1 MSQVGRITGPV
12 LAANLERNGIDLS
25 FKNTSSDT
33 QLLYLDVNTNK
44 LGVNKGV
51 TSYELDVNG
60 SIKSTNL
67 ISTTTSNI
75 ANFTIQN
82 NELNVLVGDI
92 NLNAAQG
99 IQISNFETD
108 NIHIS
113 DNTISSFRSNSN
125 IDLAPSTDSGALVRT
140 LNNPNA
146 YGTTANDRFGQAIA
160 SDGNLAIVGVKEEDS
175 AGSINAGKAYIFN
188 ITTGALVRT
197 LHNPNAYGTS
207 QIDYFGHSVAISGNY
222 AIVGTYSE
230 DDADGINSGKA
241 YIFNVNSVFPL
252 HTLDNPNAYS
262 AGEPGDSWYS
272 ANDRFGSSVAI
283 SGNYAI
289 VGAYQED
296 DAGVSG
302 GSGSSSGKVYIYN
315 VTSGAL
321 VHTLDNPN
329 AYGTSYDD
337 RFGKSVDMS
346 GNNAIVSAYAEDD
359 AGGGS
364 SGKVYIYNVTS
375 GALVH
380 TLDNPNAY
388 GTSYDDRFGK
398 SVDMSGNNAIV
409 SAYAED
415 DAGGGSSGKVY
426 IYNVTSGALVHTLD
440 NPNAYRTSSSDYF
453 GWNVAISG
461 NSAIVGAWGE
471 DDAGN
476 NNSGKAYIFNVTS
489 GAFLS
494 TIDNPNSSGA
504 GDNFGFSVAISG
516 NSAIVGALY
525 DGGGKAYIFDVTNNT
540 TEVFSNLEVFGNLDA
555 TGNIT
560 ADGNVTI
567 GNDDTDDVVFNAELS
582 NNIIPN
588 TTDTYNLGSTNK
600 RWNEL
605 YTNLLNGTSVSVESI
620 IVEAG
625 GDFSLRQGN
634 IFYVSKNGND
644 TNTGDSVQA
653 PFLTVKRALQFA
665 DASITGPVTIQ
676 VFAGDYEEEFP
687 LTVPSNVTVQGLDM
701 RNTIIKPTAATN
713 TNNCFLMN
721 GESTVQNLT
730 IKDFYTGNAFS
741 FVSGCVISTRSP
753 YIQNVTVVTKGSV
766 VSASDPRGFA
776 QGDAGKG
783 ALVDGASVTSASEEA
798 SMLFHSV
805 TFITPGVDA
814 ITMTNGVR
822 VEWLN
827 SFTYF
832 ANRGLYAVNG
842 STGHLSTDGSTTKY
856 GAEVRSIGSANVY
869 GNFGAVADGAD
880 TLMYLIQHNFG
891 YIGSGKFL
899 DNDPSR
905 AIQANEVTKA
915 NSGTIYFQS
924 VNHFGDFRVGDAFFI
939 DQETGN
945 TSIVLSEAQV
955 DSLNGI
961 VVNSGG
967 ETTVINGL
975 KIDTTDFIFAGN
987 LLQTKTKDFNVSSAG
1002 TINFT
1007 SDVTISQNLTTTGNI
1022 TIGGSLITLGNEASD
1037 TINFNTPF
1045 SQNIEPDIS
1054 GAYNLGSAS
1063 KKWSKVSATEANF
1076 ADINFNTNVIT
1087 TTVSNADLELRAS
1100 GTGNIYL
1107 PTNNVEITN
1116 AATIVGDTDLQ
1127 SANITGAI
1135 VQAGNTTI
1143 SNGAAITGSVHV
1155 TGSLTI
1161 GAKAQL
1167 EDVLIDGNLI
1177 TTDSVALLHTLDN
1190 PTAYG
1195 TSEQDRFGNS
1205 VAISGNSA
1213 IVSAQYED
1221 DAGGSNSGKAYIFNV
1236 TTGALV
1242 HTLDN
1247 PTAYGTSE
1255 QDYFGNSVAISG
1267 DRAIVSTYLEDDAG
1281 GLSSGKAYIFNV
1293 TSGALVHTL
1302 DNPNA
1307 YGTSASDYFGN
1318 SVAISGNSAIVGA
1331 YREDVAGGS
1340 NSGKAYIYNV
1350 TTGAL
1355 LHTLDNPT
1363 AYGTSAGDWFGY
1375 SVAISGN
1382 LAIVGAYL
1390 EDDAGGSF
1398 SGKAYIFNVTSGA
1411 LVHTL
1416 DNPNAYGTSSGDY
1429 FGYSVAI
1436 SGNSAIVGAYREDD
1450 AGGTSSGKAYIFNV
1464 TTGALVHTLNNP
1476 NAYGTTLNDFFSYS
1490 VAISGN
1496 LAIVG
1501 AYLEDDAGGSNSG
1514 KAYIYNVT
1522 TGALVHTLDNPNAF
1536 STSASDW
1543 FGNSVA
1549 ISGNSAIVGAY
1560 REDDA
1565 GGSLSGKA
1573 YIFNVLDD
1581 NNLDLRANGTGNI
1594 VIPNND
1600 VVVSN
1605 AMSVNDVTGV
1615 NLVVTDA
1622 MALNEI
1628 ISEGQIQ
1635 VDDNFIATTLSNSDL
1650 ELRANGNGGIQ
1661 MLNDISFNQNIVST
1675 TADLNLTS
1683 SGNVNITSNSS
1694 LLIPVGNDAQQVNT
1708 TAGNFRFSNKDNV
1721 FEGAAG
1727 GGYVGF
1733 GGVFSSDRRTT
1744 LTAHPSNNIINAVI
1758 DTTNVAQV
1766 TSTGLTVHGLQTDD
1780 INIDANT
1787 ISTTVSNSDLE
1798 LTQSGTGKIAITGS
1812 DTSFKGSTITNASAG
1827 ALTIST
1833 TGGYTKLSGNTAVV
1847 FPNGTTAQRGTLE
1860 VPGDTR
1866 YNSELAYME
1875 VYNGTEWQSAQ
1886 GGGDTVTAD
1895 YMNELISI
1903 WAITMG

>member
-1 MSQVGRITGPV
+1 MAQVGRISGP
-12 LAANLERNGIDLS
+12 LLTENLLRNGNNLAFRNDLD
-25 FKNTSSDT
+25 TT
-33 QLLYLDVNTNK
+33 QLLYLDVVEGR
-44 LGVNKGV
+44 LAVNHNAPN
-51 TSYELDVNG
+51 YELDVAG
-60 SIKSTNL
+60 TLQTTNL
-67 ISTTTSNI
+67 KALTAITAGLTFTNSTISAIGNI
-75 ANFTIQN
+75 
-82 NELNVLVGDI
+82 D
-92 NLNAAQG
+92 LNAAEAIVLG
-99 IQISNFETD
+99 TLENGTIRIND
-108 NIHIS
+108 NIIS
-113 DNTISSFRSNSN
+113 TMTSNAD
-125 IDLAPSTDSGALVRT
+125 IDLT
-140 LNNPNA
+140 PNGT
-146 YGTTANDRFGQAIA
+146 GTTETN
-160 SDGNLAIVGVKEEDS
+160 
-175 AGSINAGKAYIFN
+175 SIN
-188 ITTGALVRT
+188 
-197 LHNPNAYGTS
+197 
-207 QIDYFGHSVAISGNY
+207 
-222 AIVGTYSE
+222 
-230 DDADGINSGKA
+230 
-241 YIFNVNSVFPL
+241 
-252 HTLDNPNAYS
+252 
-262 AGEPGDSWYS
+262 
-272 ANDRFGSSVAI
+272 
-283 SGNYAI
+283 
-289 VGAYQED
+289 
-296 DAGVSG
+296 
-302 GSGSSSGKVYIYN
+302 
-315 VTSGAL
+315 
-321 VHTLDNPN
+321 
-329 AYGTSYDD
+329 
-337 RFGKSVDMS
+337 
-346 GNNAIVSAYAEDD
+346 
-359 AGGGS
+359 
-364 SGKVYIYNVTS
+364 
-375 GALVH
+375 
-380 TLDNPNAY
+380 
-388 GTSYDDRFGK
+388 
-398 SVDMSGNNAIV
+398 
-409 SAYAED
+409 
-415 DAGGGSSGKVY
+415 
-426 IYNVTSGALVHTLD
+426 
-440 NPNAYRTSSSDYF
+440 
-453 GWNVAISG
+453 
-461 NSAIVGAWGE
+461 
-471 DDAGN
+471 
-476 NNSGKAYIFNVTS
+476 
-489 GAFLS
+489 
-494 TIDNPNSSGA
+494 
-504 GDNFGFSVAISG
+504 
-516 NSAIVGALY
+516 
-525 DGGGKAYIFDVTNNT
+525 
-540 TEVFSNLEVFGNLDA
+540 VFGNMH
-555 TGNIT
+555 TPGNIT
-560 ADGNVTI
+560 FDGTLTLGDSDQDSV
-567 GNDDTDDVVFNAELS
+567 DFNS
-582 NNIIPN
+582 DISSDIIPN
-588 TTDTYNLGSTNK
+588 VRNTYNLGNADKKWSD
-600 RWNEL
+600 L
-605 YTNLLNGTSVSVESI
+605 YTNLINGQAASANELLVNGVNGLFTP
-620 IVEAG
+620 G
-625 GDFSLRQGN
+625 GTL
-634 IFYVSKNGND
+634 YVAVTGND
-644 TNTGDSVQA
+644 NAKGDHILD
-653 PFLTVKRALQFA
+653 PFATIARALQA
-665 DASITGPVTIQ
+665 AESSGEQPVTVHVSAGEYQESLPLVVPNNVTITGRDI
-676 VFAGDYEEEFP
+676 
-687 LTVPSNVTVQGLDM
+687 
-701 RNTIIKPTAATN
+701 RNTIITPDTSSQSEDVFHLNDN
-713 TNNCFLMN
+713 T
-721 GESTVQNLT
+721 TITNLT
-730 IKDFYTGNAFS
+730 IQNHFYDSGNNTGYAFRFAPNA
-741 FVSGCVISTRSP
+741 VMSTRSP
-753 YIQNVTVVTKGSV
+753 YIQNVTVLTQGTPITVTASSTFSV
-766 VSASDPRGFA
+766 NSQETHPRGITFNNDGTKMFIVGEIGDDVNEYTLSTGFDLSSIVTFVDSFAVTQCPNPTAVKFNADGTKMFVTGTNNDNVHQYALTTGFDVSSASFTQTLVTTVDSDNFGLDFKPDGTKMYITGNQNNKIYEYNLSSAFDISSATFNQDLTLTAIDFEPFGIEWSTDGTRLFIVGTRGNGVDEFAVGTPYDISTLTHIGFYSIGGNPSGIHISPDGTKMFIIGNQSDTVKSYDLSVSYRIKVPTDDPRGFA

-1177 TTDSVALLHTLDN
+1177 TTTEV
-1190 PTAYG
+1190 
-1195 TSEQDRFGNS
+1195 NS
-1205 VAISGNSA
+1205 
-1213 IVSAQYED
+1213 
-1221 DAGGSNSGKAYIFNV
+1221 
-1236 TTGALV
+1236 
-1242 HTLDN
+1242 
-1247 PTAYGTSE
+1247 
-1255 QDYFGNSVAISG
+1255 
-1267 DRAIVSTYLEDDAG
+1267 
-1281 GLSSGKAYIFNV
+1281 
-1293 TSGALVHTL
+1293 
-1302 DNPNA
+1302 
-1307 YGTSASDYFGN
+1307 
-1318 SVAISGNSAIVGA
+1318 
-1331 YREDVAGGS
+1331 
-1340 NSGKAYIYNV
+1340 
-1350 TTGAL
+1350 
-1355 LHTLDNPT
+1355 
-1363 AYGTSAGDWFGY
+1363 
-1375 SVAISGN
+1375 
-1382 LAIVGAYL
+1382 
-1390 EDDAGGSF
+1390 
-1398 SGKAYIFNVTSGA
+1398 
-1411 LVHTL
+1411 
-1416 DNPNAYGTSSGDY
+1416 
-1429 FGYSVAI
+1429 
-1436 SGNSAIVGAYREDD
+1436 
-1450 AGGTSSGKAYIFNV
+1450 
-1464 TTGALVHTLNNP
+1464 
-1476 NAYGTTLNDFFSYS
+1476 
-1490 VAISGN
+1490 
-1496 LAIVG
+1496 
-1501 AYLEDDAGGSNSG
+1501 
-1514 KAYIYNVT
+1514 
-1522 TGALVHTLDNPNAF
+1522 
-1536 STSASDW
+1536 
-1543 FGNSVA
+1543 
-1549 ISGNSAIVGAY
+1549 
-1560 REDDA
+1560 
-1565 GGSLSGKA
+1565 
-1573 YIFNVLDD
+1573 
-1581 NNLDLRANGTGNI
+1581 NLDLRANGTGNI

-1847 FPNGTTAQRGTLE
+1847 FPNGNTATRGTLE
-1860 VPGDTR
+1860 VQGDTR

-1886 GGGDTVTAD
+1886 GGGDTVTSD
-1895 YMNELISI
+1895 YMNDLISI
-1903 WAITMG
+1903 WAITIG

>member
-1 MSQVGRITGPV
+1 MSQVGRISGSLLT
-12 LAANLERNGIDLS
+12 ANLERNGKDLS

-33 QLLYLDVNTNK
+33 RLLYLDVSTNK
-44 LGVNKGV
+44 IAVNK
-51 TSYELDVNG
+51 DVAG
-60 SIKSTNL
+60 YDLEIAGTVRSTNL
-67 ISTTTSNI
+67 ITPTSSI
-75 ANFTIQN
+75 ANYTISDN
-82 NELNVLVGDI
+82 NLSVLVGDI
-92 NLNAAQG
+92 YLNAAEAVVFG
-99 IQISNFETD
+99 
-108 NIHIS
+108 NIENGTLRIS
-113 DNTISSFRSNSN
+113 DNTISATVSNAN
-125 IDLAPSTDSGALVRT
+125 IDLMPSTDIADIGALV
-140 LNNPNA
+140 
-146 YGTTANDRFGQAIA
+146 
-160 SDGNLAIVGVKEEDS
+160 
-175 AGSINAGKAYIFN
+175 
-188 ITTGALVRT
+188 
-197 LHNPNAYGTS
+197 
-207 QIDYFGHSVAISGNY
+207 
-222 AIVGTYSE
+222 
-230 DDADGINSGKA
+230 
-241 YIFNVNSVFPL
+241 
-252 HTLDNPNAYS
+252 HTLDNPNAYGTS
-262 AGEPGDSWYS
+262 VADQ
-272 ANDRFGSSVAI
+272 FGRQSAI

-289 VGAYQED
+289 VGAYGEG
-296 DAGVSG
+296 DAGG
-302 GSGSSSGKVYIYN
+302 ITSGKAYIFN

-329 AYGTSYDD
+329 AYGTSADD
-337 RFGKSVDMS
+337 RFGGSVAIS
-346 GNNAIVSAYAEDD
+346 GNYAIVGAYFEDEAGRFDPGKAYIFNVSTGALVHTLDNPTAYSTSSYDRFGYSVAISGDIAIVGAYFEDD
-359 AGGGS
+359 AGGYS
-364 SGKVYIYNVTS
+364 SGKAYIFNVTS

-388 GTSYDDRFGK
+388 GTSQTDYFGQA
-398 SVDMSGNNAIV
+398 VAISGNSAIV
-409 SAYAED
+409 GAYGEG
-415 DAGGGSSGKVY
+415 DAGGVFSGKAY
-426 IYNVTSGALVHTLD
+426 IFNVTTGALVHTLD
-440 NPNAYRTSSSDYF
+440 NPNAYSDTVTYESF
-453 GWNVAISG
+453 GYSVAISG
-461 NSAIVGAWGE
+461 NYAIVGAFNE
-471 DDAGN
+471 DEAGFFGGS
-476 NNSGKAYIFNVTS
+476 SGKAYIFNVTS

-1331 YREDVAGGS
+1331 YREDDAGSS